1 LSVAARGTE
10 ERVRGGVAALVMA
23 SALALGACGG
33 GDDAANTSGTN
44 GAAQGTANDTSAQAG
59 AAPAEGTNTAAAPAA
74 NAAPQDPLAVARRM
88 VEIARTGELGKRP
101 QAAQRLA
108 TMGAEGAT
116 ALREVIGE
124 STHDL
129 ASIGPELLYPL
140 AAHGDAQLRGRVWAA
155 VLDADYPFR
164 PAATQALAATTTSAE
179 WSAFEMLFTD
189 PLSAVR
195 AAAIGALATMDDRT
209 HDARLVALLGDT
221 NDGVRRAAA
230 DLLAKW
236 GHGFALRWLV
246 EDLARSDRYFEYETG
261 EAARYDAA
269 RLLRRHFERE
279 LFGYDP
285 ALAPNDP
292 ANAAALVA
300 LAAAVEERA
309 NGDER
314 RPQPAALRSDVA
326 IDGVFGLEVRS
337 CRRGEFHVAVTD
349 DDRLM
354 VGLGTPTVV
363 PLEAGASQR
372 LAALVA
378 TAYPSGGAPLLIG
391 ELGCDLE
398 CYRLR
403 AGDGAALIVRVMK
416 GPERVEGLRP
426 SELGALAAALLA
438 ELPGDLPAHVV
449 VPGGEGAFDALLDAA
464 LASVGG
470 PLE

>member
-1 LSVAARGTE
+1 MLRVMNRAARASVFVVGLA
-10 ERVRGGVAALVMA
+10 VAVCAG
-23 SALALGACGG
+23 SCGG
-33 GDDAANTSGTN
+33 GDDGASLGATSAGDTT
-44 GAAQGTANDTSAQAG
+44 GAAVDGASSPAG
-59 AAPAEGTNTAAAPAA
+59 AAPAQQGSPSAETKTD
-74 NAAPQDPLAVARRM
+74 DPLADARRM
-88 VEIARTGELGKRP
+88 VEIARTGALGKRP

-108 TMGAEGAT
+108 TMGASGAA

-129 ASIGPELLYPL
+129 ARLGPELLL
-140 AAHGDAQLRGRVWAA
+140 ALASVGDSELRGRVWAA
-155 VLDADYPFR
+155 VLDTNYPYR
-164 PAATQALAATTTSAE
+164 PAATQALAASTTVDE
-179 WSAFEMLFTD
+179 WSAFEVLFAD

-195 AAAIGALATMDDRT
+195 AAAVGALATTDDRR
-209 HDARLVALLGDT
+209 HEARLVALLADT

-236 GHGFALRWLV
+236 GHAFALRWLV

-285 ALAPNDP
+285 ALAPDDP
-292 ANAAALVA
+292 NNAAALAA

-309 NGDER
+309 GGDER
-314 RPQPAALRSDVA
+314 RPQPFARRSTVA
-326 IDGVFGLEVRS
+326 VDGVFGLEVRS
-337 CRRGEFHVAVTD
+337 CRRGEFHVAVSS
-349 DDRLM
+349 DDRLF
-354 VGLGTPTVV
+354 VGLGNPSIV
-363 PLEAGASQR
+363 PLAAGAAQR
-372 LAALVA
+372 LAALAA
-378 TAYPSGGAPLLIG
+378 TIYPTGGAPVLVG

-403 AGDGAALIVRVMK
+403 AGDGAALVVRVMK
-416 GPERVEGLRP
+416 GPEEVPDLRP
-426 SELGALAAALLA
+426 AELDRLAAALLA
-438 ELPGDLPAHVV
+438 ELPGDLPAKVV
-449 VPGGEGAFDALLDAA
+449 VPGSEGAFDALLDAA